1 VRVSGET
8 VRLAGFSRVSKQDL
22 TRPRRTDQSG
32 VLAPP
37 ERTLR
42 GAPCSVNTCY
52 QPHSTVMM
60 LKLKIVPSA
69 SSAIGRM
76 RGRVSTEREGY
87 IENGPAQ
94 VQYSAVWPLLH
105 RLISQSQTF
114 VAVKGQQSRDQFIHI
129 TRHDAIKLVDR

>member
-1 VRVSGET
+1 
-8 VRLAGFSRVSKQDL
+8 
-22 TRPRRTDQSG
+22 
-32 VLAPP
+32 
-37 ERTLR
+37 
-42 GAPCSVNTCY
+42 
-52 QPHSTVMM
+52 MM